1 MLIFLTSLFATLN
14 NTVLDLPF
22 PCCPGLEN
30 LALRHHSGVLQRS
43 ARKRPKLTSGD
54 RLLWICLSRLWRDWR
69 SALAI
74 VKPETVVTWHRA
86 GFRLFWTW
94 KVRHGQPGRPLISRE
109 ARDPI
114 RKMCQDN
121 PAWGAPRI
129 HGELLKLGIDI
140 GESSVSKYMVRSR
153 KPPSQTWRTFLENHA
168 KQLVSIDFFTVPT
181 IRFQVLYVFLVLAH
195 DRRRILLQCDRS
207 PNRGVDGTATAGG
220 ISLCPTPALPVAAGP
235 RCHLWQSFPR
245 TGARYGH
252 LRSSVCATLTL
263 AESLCGTS
271 DWIDS
276 TRVPRSCDRIP
287 GKLATANLQFVF
299 RLLSPIENASF
310 VGEGLPRA
318 TSDSAAGSG
327 VRRGGTAD
335 WWANS
340 LLRLCLQF

>member
-1 MLIFLTSLFATLN
+1 MLISLATL
-14 NTVLDLPF
+14 LAILSSIF
-22 PCCPGLEN
+22 RSRAGLQLEN
-30 LALRHHSGVLQRS
+30 LAPRHQIGVLRCAAANRRLRPGGHSLRIMPSSWSPSTSSPCPLSASRS
-43 ARKRPKLTSGD
+43 FTCFWSWPMTGAH
-54 RLLWICLSRLWRDWR
+54 
-69 SALAI
+69 SA
-74 VKPETVVTWHRA
+74 
-86 GFRLFWTW
+86 F
-94 KVRHGQPGRPLISRE
+94 
-109 ARDPI
+109 
-114 RKMCQDN
+114 
-121 PAWGAPRI
+121 
-129 HGELLKLGIDI
+129 
-140 GESSVSKYMVRSR
+140 
-153 KPPSQTWRTFLENHA
+153 
-168 KQLVSIDFFTVPT
+168 
-181 IRFQVLYVFLVLAH
+181 
-195 DRRRILLQCDRS
+195 QCDRS